1 MSRVRMAVVG
11 LGWVGTHRHL
21 PWLRRCPAVEVVG
34 VVDHRVE
41 RVAAAS
47 VHMPALQTA
56 VAEEPGEV
64 PWLAGVDAVS
74 IATPPA
80 SHHRLALGYLEAG
93 KDVLLEKPMA
103 MEVAQAEEL
112 RRAAELGG
120 RILGVVHNFQF
131 ARSVARLTRL
141 LAAGRLGEL
150 KGIWAAQLSNPRRRL
165 PPWYESLPLGLFY
178 DESPHFMYLL
188 RALLPGEPSL
198 RSAQIVRST
207 EGRSTPARVSALF
220 ESGGV
225 PAQVDMNFEAPVSE
239 WQVAVIGSDRMA
251 VVDIFRDILVVVRND
266 GTHAARDIL
275 RTSFDSVRG
284 HLWGTFTSGVLLA
297 RGRLAYGNDEVMRRF
312 ADACLNRTEPAAIS
326 GRDGLRVVEMQH
338 AILDL
343 DRAV

>member
-21 PWLRRCPAVEVVG
+21 PWLRRCPGLELAG
-34 VVDHRVE
+34 VVDHRPE
-41 RVAAAS
+41 RVAALAARL
-47 VHMPALQTA
+47 PALATA
-56 VAEEPGEV
+56 VAEGPAGV
-64 PWLAGVDAVS
+64 PWLGAVDAVS
-74 IATPPA
+74 IATPPS
-80 SHHRLALGYLEAG
+80 SHHRLAMAYLDAG

-103 MEVAQAEEL
+103 MDVTQAEEL
-112 RRAAELGG
+112 RRAAERGG

-131 ARSVARLTRL
+131 ARSVARLRRL
-141 LAAGRLGEL
+141 LAAGRLGDL

-165 PPWYESLPLGLFY
+165 PQWYESLPLGLFY

-207 EGRSTPARVSALF
+207 EGRATPARVSALF
-220 ESGGV
+220 EAGGV

-239 WQVAVIGSDRMA
+239 WQVAVIGSERMA

-266 GTHAARDIL
+266 GAHTGRDIL

-284 HLWGTFTSGVLLA
+284 HLWGTLTSGLLLA
-297 RGRLAYGNDEVMRRF
+297 GGRLAYGNDEVMRRF
-312 ADACLNRTEPAAIS
+312 AEACRNRTEPAAIS
-326 GRDGLRVVEMQH
+326 GSDGLRVVEMQH
-338 AILDL
+338 AILDR
-343 DRAV
+343 DRAL